1 MSDADSLSTRTDCQS
16 KMVVLRA
23 ERHDTIHIYG
33 LGDVNVVRRTRPY
46 FGPKLLLHDEQRDQN
61 WQLTAPGPYSD
72 PQLWQ
77 PRTGDE
83 GRVGWEK
90 FETVTAR
97 IESVDQ
103 YRMCECGEPIK
114 TLEHERKAAMG
125 VAEWRHRR

>member
-1 MSDADSLSTRTDCQS
+1 MSDGDNSSAGTDCQS
-16 KMVVLRA
+16 KTVMLRG
-23 ERHDTIHIYG
+23 ERHDTIHIHG
-33 LGDVNVVRRTRPY
+33 LGDVNVVRRTQPY
-46 FGPKLLLHDEQRDQN
+46 FGPKLLLHDEERNQN
-61 WQLTAPGPYSD
+61 WLLTAPGPHSD
-72 PQLWQ
+72 LQLWQ

-103 YRMCECGEPIK
+103 YRICECGEPIK

-125 VAEWRHRR
+125 VARHA